1 MVNKKEDTSKFT
13 TLSKK
18 SIDDELND
26 VLGEM
31 GDDDDANDRIVTKL
45 ANRLKRMDKNL
56 HKNIADELKKSREEA
71 ERKKKEEEE
80 RNGKKDRE
88 DKPDDKYD
96 KLLAKLEALEKAN
109 EERDKKASRAATIE
123 AVRKGLKDKFDKAK
137 LELNDFFL
145 DTAISKL
152 EIPDK
157 DADVTENVIYELLLA
172 DRLPVNLGAV
182 YENVVAQELVA
193 SGNGLFYHTW
203 SKEDANRN
211 YEIDF
216 ILPRGKKICPVEVK
230 SSGYKTHASLNA
242 FLEKYPSRVGTAYLV
257 YTKDLRK
264 DSAITCMPTYMTRFI

>member
-1 MVNKKEDTSKFT
+1 MTIEELLELVNKKEDTSKFT

-18 SIDDELND
+18 SIDEELND

-31 GDDDDANDRIVTKL
+31 GDDDDENDRIVTKL

-56 HKNIADELKKSREEA
+56 HKNIADELKKSREEP

-80 RNGKKDRE
+80 RKGKKDGE
-88 DKPDDKYD
+88 DTPDDKYD

-157 DADVTENVIYELLLA
+157 DADVTDLVSKAEGIYTTDFKRA
-172 DRLPVNLGAV
+172 TGNTAIPRMG
-182 YENVVAQELVA
+182 
-193 SGNGLFYHTW
+193 SG
-203 SKEDANRN
+203 S
-211 YEIDF
+211 
-216 ILPRGKKICPVEVK
+216 
-230 SSGYKTHASLNA
+230 SSGGGRTIPDDEWDDIIEPK
-242 FLEKYPSRVGTAYLV
+242 EK
-257 YTKDLRK
+257 
-264 DSAITCMPTYMTRFI
+264 

>member
-1 MVNKKEDTSKFT
+1 MTIEELLELVNKKEDTSKFT
-13 TLSKK
+13 SLSKK
-18 SIDDELND
+18 SIDEELND

-31 GDDDDANDRIVTKL
+31 GDDDDENDRIVTKL

-80 RNGKKDRE
+80 RKGKNGGE
-88 DKPDDKYD
+88 DTPDDKYD

-157 DADVTENVIYELLLA
+157 DADVTDLVSKAEGIYTTDFKRA
-172 DRLPVNLGAV
+172 TGNTAIPRMG
-182 YENVVAQELVA
+182 
-193 SGNGLFYHTW
+193 SG
-203 SKEDANRN
+203 S
-211 YEIDF
+211 
-216 ILPRGKKICPVEVK
+216 
-230 SSGYKTHASLNA
+230 SSGGGRTIPDDEWDDIIEPK
-242 FLEKYPSRVGTAYLV
+242 EK
-257 YTKDLRK
+257 
-264 DSAITCMPTYMTRFI
+264 